1 MADSS
6 SVLLS
11 SRYTVL
17 RLFGLRNIPLV
28 DFICTHTLPVDDDDD
43 DVSADAADSIDV
55 LLR

>member
-17 RLFGLRNIPLV
+17 RLFGLRKIPLV

-43 DVSADAADSIDV
+43 VSADAADSIDV